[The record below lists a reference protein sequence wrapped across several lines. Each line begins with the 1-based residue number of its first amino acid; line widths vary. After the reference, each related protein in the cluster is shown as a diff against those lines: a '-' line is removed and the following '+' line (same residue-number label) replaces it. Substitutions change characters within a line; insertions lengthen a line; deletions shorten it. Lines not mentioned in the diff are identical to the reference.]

1 MTLRLKQMADYLPKS
16 WRGQLME
23 LTARL
28 ENGLQAGSRTENL
41 KLLQGEIIPYLG
53 SYVERTHDIGKLRT
67 LIGLLMLD
75 VARYENGGEEGVL
88 AAFRQLS
95 GYGEMLAGLNELDD
109 AALLR
114 LLRENS
120 FTRAVQEDQFAQR
133 LAHTAAQAL
142 QGKYGADVREGFQE
156 LVRAFLLNESVFM
169 PLNHM
174 IIPLE
179 WNGRAMYSELWVDP
193 DAEDREKGSRQPGQ
207 EKIQF
212 LFKLDIQSLGYLEMT
227 LAARQEEIELD
238 IYGPDAVME
247 CGGVVAEDL
256 REILASHGL
265 SGKNVRV
272 MKRERPLALTEV
284 FPDLFEGKRSVN
296 VKV

>member
-1 MTLRLKQMADYLPKS
+1 MVIVEGLP
-16 WRGQLME
+16 
-23 LTARL
+23 
-28 ENGLQAGSRTENL
+28 
-41 KLLQGEIIPYLG
+41 LLQGEIIPYLG

-75 VARYENGGEEGVL
+75 VARYENGGEEAPL

-156 LVRAFLLNESVFM
+156 LVRAMAHSSRKTAAVLRYSKRNSFHLFISVHCFLSLSAS
-169 PLNHM
+169 L
-174 IIPLE
+174 
-179 WNGRAMYSELWVDP
+179 R
-193 DAEDREKGSRQPGQ
+193 SR
-207 EKIQF
+207 
-212 LFKLDIQSLGYLEMT
+212 SSRS
-227 LAARQEEIELD
+227 AAD
-238 IYGPDAVME
+238 
-247 CGGVVAEDL
+247 
-256 REILASHGL
+256 
-265 SGKNVRV
+265 
-272 MKRERPLALTEV
+272 
-284 FPDLFEGKRSVN
+284 
-296 VKV
+296 

>member
-1 MTLRLKQMADYLPKS
+1 
-16 WRGQLME
+16 ME

-120 FTRAVQEDQFAQR
+120 FTRAVQEDQLPSAWPTR
-133 LAHTAAQAL
+133 RRRHSKGSMGLMS
-142 QGKYGADVREGFQE
+142 GEGFQE

>member
-1 MTLRLKQMADYLPKS
+1 
-16 WRGQLME
+16 
-23 LTARL
+23 
-28 ENGLQAGSRTENL
+28 
-41 KLLQGEIIPYLG
+41 
-53 SYVERTHDIGKLRT
+53 
-67 LIGLLMLD
+67 
-75 VARYENGGEEGVL
+75 
-88 AAFRQLS
+88 
-95 GYGEMLAGLNELDD
+95 
-109 AALLR
+109 
-114 LLRENS
+114 
-120 FTRAVQEDQFAQR
+120 
-133 LAHTAAQAL
+133 
-142 QGKYGADVREGFQE
+142 
-156 LVRAFLLNESVFM
+156 
-169 PLNHM
+169 
-174 IIPLE
+174 
-179 WNGRAMYSELWVDP
+179 MYSELWVDP

-247 CGGVVAEDL
+247 CGGGVAEDL

>member
-1 MTLRLKQMADYLPKS
+1 
-16 WRGQLME
+16 
-23 LTARL
+23 
-28 ENGLQAGSRTENL
+28 
-41 KLLQGEIIPYLG
+41 
-53 SYVERTHDIGKLRT
+53 
-67 LIGLLMLD
+67 
-75 VARYENGGEEGVL
+75 
-88 AAFRQLS
+88 
-95 GYGEMLAGLNELDD
+95 MLAGLNELDD

>member
-1 MTLRLKQMADYLPKS
+1 MK
-16 WRGQLME
+16 
-23 LTARL
+23 TAGR
-28 ENGLQAGSRTENL
+28 R
-41 KLLQGEIIPYLG
+41 
-53 SYVERTHDIGKLRT
+53 
-67 LIGLLMLD
+67 
-75 VARYENGGEEGVL
+75 GVL

-193 DAEDREKGSRQPGQ
+193 DAGDREKGEPPAGPRKNSVPLQAGYPVAGVSGDDAGRPAGR
-207 EKIQF
+207 
-212 LFKLDIQSLGYLEMT
+212 DRTGYLWS
-227 LAARQEEIELD
+227 
-238 IYGPDAVME
+238 G
-247 CGGVVAEDL
+247 CGDGVRRVVAEDL